1 MTKKK
6 TSQWLSYV
14 LRHKPEKA
22 NIVLDD
28 QGWTDIDTLVQNSNG
43 LLTHA
48 ELLTIVQSDEKTRY
62 SIQDNKVRANQGHST
77 PSVKL
82 KFTEVRPMNDLY
94 HGTTAKAYGE
104 IAMSGGLK
112 PMNRHHVHLS
122 DNQETAAQVGSRYR
136 YPCII
141 LVVDSR
147 KMYTDGYKFYIS
159 ENGVYLTDEVPMK
172 YISEMHTNMAYC
184 S

>member
-14 LRHKPEKA
+14 LRHKPENA

-62 SIQDNKVRANQGHST
+62 TIQDNKVRANQGHST
-77 PSVKL
+77 SQVNLIFIEVVPNL
-82 KFTEVRPMNDLY
+82 KLY
-94 HGTTAKAYGE
+94 HGTTLAAYGE
-104 IAMSGGLK
+104 ISKSGGLK

-122 DNQETAAQVGSRYR
+122 RSLETASAVGSRR
-136 YPCII
+136 KSQLCI
-141 LVVDSR
+141 LEVNAK
-147 KMYTDGYKFYIS
+147 KMNADGYKFYVS
-159 ENGVYLTDEVPMK
+159 ENAVYLTNEVPIE
-172 YISEMHTNMAYC
+172 YITPLIKF
-184 S
+184 